1 MRSRIFVRWYVRP
14 WVGPSV
20 RQSVRR
26 SVGPT
31 QVEFLTKTTKRKEPR
46 GFLEGGEKEENGMQL
61 AEG

>member
-31 QVEFLTKTTKRKEPR
+31 RVEFLTKMEQNSTKNMK
-46 GFLEGGEKEENGMQL
+46 L
-61 AEG
+61 

>member
-1 MRSRIFVRWYVRP
+1 MRSRIFVRWYVCP

-31 QVEFLTKTTKRKEPR
+31 QVEFRTKMEQISTKNMK
-46 GFLEGGEKEENGMQL
+46 L
-61 AEG
+61 

>member
-31 QVEFLTKTTKRKEPR
+31 QVEFRTKMEQNSTKNMKLKRDVT
-46 GFLEGGEKEENGMQL
+46 NTVSNQ
-61 AEG
+61 A

>member
-1 MRSRIFVRWYVRP
+1 MRSRIFERWYVRP

-31 QVEFLTKTTKRKEPR
+31 QVEFRTKMEQNSTKNMK
-46 GFLEGGEKEENGMQL
+46 L
-61 AEG
+61 